1 LPDLPSP
8 RSSPRSSMPPC
19 ARTIAATGGSASC
32 TMAAATLQ
40 CPTSGSTCRGP
51 VAGVRPAVEGPPSN
65 LKVFTVAMRA
75 DSRRVMFFLFSVV
88 SCWRCISQHRTA
100 MGASSGTVAVALKHE
115 AAEEAA
121 GESSGTVLAR
131 TSRGQACRRTTRPP
145 RRTLPSTSRPA
156 RAATRNGRGA
166 DSTED
171 EAAVARFVWAV
182 GWSPD
187 G

>member
-1 LPDLPSP
+1 VCA
-8 RSSPRSSMPPC
+8 RSSIRPRR
-19 ARTIAATGGSASC
+19 ARAGAAVQGRRGEW
-32 TMAAATLQ
+32 AAEI
-40 CPTSGSTCRGP
+40 RDP
-51 VAGVRPAVEGPPSN
+51 VKGVRVWLNTFPSAEAVALAYDHAARDIPWPGP
-65 LKVFTVAMRA
+65 
-75 DSRRVMFFLFSVV
+75 
-88 SCWRCISQHRTA
+88 
-100 MGASSGTVAVALKHE
+100 VAVALKHE
-115 AAEEAA
+115 AAKEAA

-131 TSRGQACRRTTRPP
+131 ISRGQACRRTTRPP

-171 EAAVARFVWAV
+171 EAAVARFVWTV